1 MKGSAT
7 NCAGISV
14 TSPAERTGISV
25 SLVGLRSARLGPEK
39 MPMDQIEAF
48 FCVCRR
54 IPDSISTGNERLIS
68 SVWEREEPGPHT
80 DSAPSL
86 RRSLQCTLKTSAA
99 KDRVRNAF
107 GSFAD
112 NKNNPQSIS
121 AGSLQAQNRI
131 RLRLRSSPNVQHE
144 EWSRPRLPSS

>member
-7 NCAGISV
+7 NCAGVSV
-14 TSPAERTGISV
+14 TSPAERTGKSV

-54 IPDSISTGNERLIS
+54 TPDSIGTGNKRLVS

-80 DSAPSL
+80 DSAPGL
-86 RRSLQCTLKTSAA
+86 RRSFQCTLKTSAA

-112 NKNNPQSIS
+112 SKNNPQSMS
-121 AGSLQAQNRI
+121 AGSLQMQDRI
-131 RLRLRSSPNVQHE
+131 RLCLSNSPNVQ
-144 EWSRPRLPSS
+144 R